1 MSRAKILISSKCISH
16 RANLELFAKL
26 ADGEMQ
32 IAREP
37 IPPMPG
43 HLKAII
49 EEMK

>member
-1 MSRAKILISSKCISH
+1 VVRKGKG
-16 RANLELFAKL
+16 R
-26 ADGEMQ
+26 DGEMQ
-32 IAREP
+32 IARET